1 MAWEYLQNILGP
13 KGNTGDTGPQGIQ
26 GPVGPQGPVG
36 ETGPQGEIG
45 PQGPQGIQGPAGP
58 EGPEGERG
66 PIGETGPQGIQGPA
80 GETGPAG
87 EQGPAG
93 ERGPQGETGPQGPQG
108 IQGPIGP
115 EGPKGEQGDIGP
127 EGPAGP
133 EGPIGPAGERG
144 PEGPIG
150 PKGERGP
157 AGERGPQGEQGPA
170 GPGVAAGGTAGQ
182 KLVKKTDTD
191 YDTEWV
197 DDSAGGLPTGG
208 RVGDVLVIGADNNPQ
223 WTGAVGYY
231 PNPIGFSGEYI
242 QSQTYQKAE
251 TGPANY
257 TFNFNGDGYGLLYNA
272 YTTGAEFSGMRL
284 YKYFTINGELNILN
298 VGENV
303 EVTIKDNKVM
313 TQYNGPYGKATLQG
327 IYYSTN
333 AVSHERIEIAPDK
346 STITE
351 SNPFTMQIPYGVI
364 AFGDFGNG
372 KWALLAKDNDGN
384 NTLRFFNSTQS
395 NIYPMD
401 IGDSYGNI
409 NGDYKLNINAETMTL
424 TISYHGGNS
433 TIRKITIYPI

>member
-13 KGNTGDTGPQGIQ
+13 KGNTGDTGKPGTP
-26 GPVGPQGPVG
+26 GKPGEPGTDGFSPVASVEQTDDGATITITDKTHTSVANIKNGKNGAPGTPGKPG
-36 ETGPQGEIG
+36 EPGTDGKNGATFTPTVSEVNGQYTMSWSNDGDLIN
-45 PQGPQGIQGPAGP
+45 P
-58 EGPEGERG
+58 ESVSWHNGADGS
-66 PIGETGPQGIQGPA
+66 
-80 GETGPAG
+80 
-87 EQGPAG
+87 
-93 ERGPQGETGPQGPQG
+93 
-108 IQGPIGP
+108 
-115 EGPKGEQGDIGP
+115 
-127 EGPAGP
+127 
-133 EGPIGPAGERG
+133 
-144 PEGPIG
+144 
-150 PKGERGP
+150 
-157 AGERGPQGEQGPA
+157 QGEQGPA

-242 QSQTYQKAE
+242 QSQTYQKSE
-251 TGPANY
+251 KGDANY

-272 YTTGAEFSGMRL
+272 YTTGTELSGMRL
-284 YKYFTINGELNILN
+284 YKYYTINGELNILN
-298 VGENV
+298 VGKKE

-313 TQYNGPYGKATLQG
+313 TKYNGPYDEAILQG
-327 IYYSTN
+327 VYYSTN
-333 AVSHERIEIAPDK
+333 AVSYERIEIVPDK

-364 AFGDFGNG
+364 AFGDLGDG

-395 NIYPMD
+395 NIYPMG

-409 NGDYKLNINAETMTL
+409 NGDYTLNINAETMTL

-433 TIRKITIYPI
+433 NIRKVTIYPI